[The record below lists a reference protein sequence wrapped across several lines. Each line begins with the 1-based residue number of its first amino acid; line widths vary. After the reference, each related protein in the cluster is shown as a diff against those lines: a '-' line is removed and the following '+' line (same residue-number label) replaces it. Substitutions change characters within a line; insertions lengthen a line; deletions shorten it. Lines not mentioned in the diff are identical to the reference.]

1 MNIAGAKWLE
11 NPHAQAVFALLEGA
25 GYQAL
30 AVGGAVRNT
39 LFGLPVSDVDIS
51 TDALPEVVMDLAKN
65 AGLKAVPTGI
75 EHGTVT
81 LVSDHEPFEIT
92 TFRKDLDTD
101 GRRAVVAFSTDILD
115 DAKRRDF
122 TMNALYA
129 DARGTIIDPL
139 KGLPDLQARHLRF
152 IENAFA
158 RIEEDYLRSLRYFRF
173 YALYC
178 DPMQG
183 PDMEAIAAISAN
195 LDGLESLS
203 RERVGAE
210 MRKLLSADD
219 PAPALAM
226 MAQTGVLAR
235 VLPGADPQFIAPLIE
250 VEQGQP
256 VRWLRRLVAL
266 GGESVGERWRLSRAE
281 ARQINDIRAA
291 MQMPSLV
298 EAGYKYGAPTAIDA
312 LLVQCASIGTYAE
325 PAVIEKIKAAAKEV
339 FPFKAA
345 DLMPRFSA
353 GPALGAELKRLE
365 ALWVGSGF
373 SLDKAALDKLVT
385 S

>member
-1 MNIAGAKWLE
+1 MNIAGAKWLK
-11 NPHAQAVFALLEGA
+11 NPHAQAVFALLEAA

-39 LFGLPVSDVDIS
+39 LFGLPVSDIDIS
-51 TDALPEVVMDLAKN
+51 TDALPEAVMDLAKK

-81 LVSDHEPFEIT
+81 VVSDHEPFEIT
-92 TFRKDLDTD
+92 TFRKDVHTD

-129 DARGTIIDPL
+129 DARGTLIDPL
-139 KGLPDLQARHLRF
+139 GGLPDLKARRLRF

-183 PDMEAIAAISAN
+183 PDMEAMAAISSH
-195 LDGLESLS
+195 LDGLEDLS

-210 MRKLLSADD
+210 MRKLLGAKD

-235 VLPGADPQFIAPLIE
+235 VLPGADPQFLAPLIE
-250 VEQGQP
+250 IEADQP
-256 VRWLRRLVAL
+256 VRWLRRLAAL
-266 GGESVGERWRLSRAE
+266 GGEGVAERWRLSRAE
-281 ARQINDIRAA
+281 ARTLADIKSA
-291 MQMPSLV
+291 MQLPSLI
-298 EAGYKYGAPTAIDA
+298 EAGYRLGAASAIDA

-325 PAVIEKIKAAAKEV
+325 PTVIEQIEVAATAEFPLKAK
-339 FPFKAA
+339 

-365 ALWVGSGF
+365 SLWITSQF